1 MSQDAIP
8 PVGEGGGRSVE
19 GGSRES
25 RGESSLATR
34 FSYSSS
40 LHSEATRSLSSFST
54 SAERSHSSSSPA
66 PLQIARLSLSAE
78 SGDHKVSA
86 RAKDNSNSRLFH
98 SAETAPVERVSHK
111 SEQKAE
117 QKPEPRLLTDKQAEQ
132 SPSLQQDLSALQAPK
147 SEGLPRMFLVEQQNK
162 AGDNKAAVPAQEA
175 QNEGK
180 QFPIIDKTAVGD
192 QLPKEKL
199 QPGESPT
206 IKVALTNPEDTEA
219 PKPDF
224 LVKKDGTVEM
234 FSNPQKTGQKEI
246 VIQYE
251 RNGDSTQLTDQ
262 QKAAGGALYSYLDAQ
277 LKSGN
282 PQLQTKIDDSQ
293 GLLRD
298 SQLPEDVKKNLENP
312 QNKAAETQIN
322 PASGL
327 PERAGRT
334 MQDTQRVTDGPSRGS
349 NVPRSDIDNMTPP
362 VNRIPDEAQ
371 RMQAMKDTIASYTS
385 RGEQKPY
392 DYVSKRGDRG
402 WGVGRYGMTYDQ
414 YSNWMS
420 GLTDDQIA
428 ELIKQGKLTP
438 DQAKNLKKMRDSI
451 KAAQASGNDKDLD
464 PFLQKMK
471 SGEGTEEEMKQM
483 AQQMLP
489 DKVQELAASHTIS
502 KIAMDQS
509 NGIKPG
515 ETSSADPG
523 RTALSFVLG
532 RNVSKEE
539 AEGNADYRRFVESAR
554 QAYRMQEN
562 ARNGSGPVVFVENMR
577 QAAENLDKMVGEQ
590 FWREAAGATEY
601 GNKGCAIAVT
611 RALQRMGVEINTN
624 LAVTNTMQDMRRRG
638 WREVSLQEAMN
649 SGQMYVPV
657 NKETGSHIGIGIG
670 RQVWEN
676 SSGQRQFVTRD
687 MSRSTLRSSG
697 RAFIVPI
704 QEKKPA

>member
-8 PVGEGGGRSVE
+8 QVGDGGKRSVE
-19 GGSRES
+19 GGRES
-25 RGESSLATR
+25 RGESTLSSR
-34 FSYSSS
+34 FSNYSSS
-40 LHSEATRSLSSFST
+40 LHGEATRSLSSHS
-54 SAERSHSSSSPA
+54 SSERSTTSSSPA
-66 PLQIARLSLSAE
+66 PLHIARLSLSSSDAGE
-78 SGDHKVSA
+78 HKVSA
-86 RAKDNSNSRLFH
+86 RAKDHGNSRERLLH
-98 SAETAPVERVSHK
+98 STEPAPVERVSHK
-111 SEQKAE
+111 AE
-117 QKPEPRLLTDKQAEQ
+117 QKQEARTLTSKQDQ
-132 SPSLQQDLSALQAPK
+132 PSLEQELNGLKAPK
-147 SEGLPRMFLVEQQNK
+147 SEGLPRVFLVEQQNK
-162 AGDNKAAVPAQEA
+162 ASDNKVGAPAQETK
-175 QNEGK
+175 NEAK
-180 QFPIIDKTAVGD
+180 PLQFPIIDKTAAGD

-206 IKVALTNPEDTEA
+206 IKVALSNPEDTEA

-234 FSNPQKTGQKEI
+234 FSNPKQTGQKEI

-262 QKAAGGALYSYLDAQ
+262 QKAAGGALYTYLDAQ
-277 LKSGN
+277 LKQGN

-312 QNKAAETQIN
+312 EQKSPETQIN

-327 PERAGRT
+327 PEKAGRT
-334 MQDTQRVTDGPSRGS
+334 MQDTRRITDGPSTGS

-362 VNRIPDEAQ
+362 VKRIPDEAQ

-414 YSNWMS
+414 LNNWMS

-471 SGEGTEEEMKQM
+471 NGEGTEDEMKQM
-483 AQQMLP
+483 VSQMLP

-509 NGIKPG
+509 NGVKPG
-515 ETSSADPG
+515 ETGNADPG
-523 RTALSFVLG
+523 RVALSFVLG

-562 ARNGSGPVVFVENMR
+562 ARNGSGPVVYVENMR
-577 QAAENLDKMVGEQ
+577 QAAESLNKMVGEQ

-638 WREVSLQEAMN
+638 WREVSMNEAIA
-649 SGQMYVPV
+649 SGQLYVPV
-657 NKETGSHIGIGIG
+657 NKETGSHIGIGLG
-670 RQVWEN
+670 RQIWEN

-687 MSRSTLRSSG
+687 VGGSSLRHSG

-704 QEKKPA
+704 QEKKAS

>member
-1 MSQDAIP
+1 MSQDASP
-8 PVGEGGGRSVE
+8 QVGDGGSRSSVE
-19 GGSRES
+19 SGRES
-25 RGESSLATR
+25 RGESSLSTR
-34 FSYSSS
+34 FSNYSSS
-40 LHSEATRSLSSFST
+40 LHGEATRSLSSHS
-54 SAERSHSSSSPA
+54 SGVERSHSSSPA
-66 PLQIARLSLSAE
+66 PLQFARLSLSADAGE
-78 SGDHKVSA
+78 HKVNA
-86 RAKDNSNSRLFH
+86 RAKDHGNSREKLFH
-98 SAETAPVERVSHK
+98 SAEPAPVERVSHK
-111 SEQKAE
+111 ADSKTEAR
-117 QKPEPRLLTDKQAEQ
+117 PLTDKQEQ
-132 SPSLQQDLSALQAPK
+132 PSSLQQDLSTLQAPK
-147 SEGLPRMFLVEQQNK
+147 SEGLPRVFLVEQQNK
-162 AGDNKAAVPAQEA
+162 PGDTKAAVPGQETN
-175 QNEGK
+175 NEAK
-180 QFPIIDKTAVGD
+180 PLQFPIIDKTAVGD
-192 QLPKEKL
+192 QAPKEKL

-206 IKVALTNPEDTEA
+206 IKVALSNPEKTDA

-234 FSNPQKTGQKEI
+234 FSNPKTTGQKEI

-262 QKAAGGALYSYLDAQ
+262 QKAAGGALYSYIDAQ
-277 LKSGN
+277 LKAGN
-282 PQLQTKIDDSQ
+282 PQLETKIDDSQ

-298 SQLPEDVKKNLENP
+298 SQLPEDVKKNLEKP
-312 QNKAAETQIN
+312 EQKAPEAQVN

-327 PERAGRT
+327 PEKAGRT
-334 MQDTQRVTDGPSRGS
+334 MQDTSRITDGPSRGS

-362 VNRIPDEAQ
+362 VKRIPDEAQ

-414 YSNWMS
+414 MSNWMS

-428 ELIKQGKLTP
+428 ELIKQGKLSP

-451 KAAQASGNDKDLD
+451 KASQASGNEKDLD

-471 SGEGTEEEMKQM
+471 NGEGTEDEMKQM
-483 AQQMLP
+483 VSEMLP

-502 KIAMDQS
+502 KIAMEQS
-509 NGIKPG
+509 NGLKPG
-515 ETSSADPG
+515 ETGSVDPG

-532 RNVSKEE
+532 RNITKEE

-554 QAYRMQEN
+554 QAYRLQEN
-562 ARNGSGPVVFVENMR
+562 ARNGTGPVVFVENMR
-577 QAAENLDKMVGEQ
+577 EAAANLDKMVGEQ

-611 RALQRMGVEINTN
+611 RALQRMGVEISTN

-638 WREVSLQEAMN
+638 WREVSVQEAIN

-670 RQVWEN
+670 RQMWEN
-676 SSGQRQFVTRD
+676 SSSRRQFVTHD
-687 MSRSTLRSSG
+687 VSRSSLRNSG

-704 QEKKPA
+704 QEKKGS